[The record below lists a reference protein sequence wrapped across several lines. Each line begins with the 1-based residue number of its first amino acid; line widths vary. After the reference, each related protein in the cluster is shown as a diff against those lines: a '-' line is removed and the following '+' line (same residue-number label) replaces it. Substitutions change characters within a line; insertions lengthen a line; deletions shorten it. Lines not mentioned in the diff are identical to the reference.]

1 MNEVKLVV
9 FDLAGTTVRDQN
21 AVPRTLKETLAQ
33 FDVQVSTQEMVMV
46 MGIPKPVAIRSIYE
60 EKVGAAPSA
69 LVHEIHQ
76 AFVTSMQHFYN
87 SEQFEG
93 EKEGVSET
101 FVRLKQAGIS
111 VAVDTGFDR
120 AITDP
125 LLARLG
131 WVKKGL
137 IDCSVTSD
145 EVMHGRPYPDMIF
158 KAMEMTRV
166 TSALSVAKVGDTAS
180 DMREGQSAGCPWV
193 IGVTTGAFS
202 RAQLEQEY
210 HTHLI
215 EQLPE
220 VLPILGVQVGVG
232 RP

>member
-33 FDVQVSTQEMVMV
+33 FDVQVSIQETVSV

-60 EKVGAAPSA
+60 EKIGTAPSA

-87 SEQFEG
+87 SDQFEG

-101 FVRLKQAGIS
+101 FRRLKQAGVA

-131 WVKKGL
+131 WIKKGL
-137 IDCSVTSD
+137 VDFSVTSD

-158 KAMEMTRV
+158 KAMEMTKV
-166 TSALSVAKVGDTAS
+166 PSALSVAKVGDTAS
-180 DMREGQSAGCPWV
+180 DMREGQAAGCPWV

-202 RAQLEQEY
+202 REQLECEY
-210 HTHLI
+210 HTHLV

-220 VLPILGVQVGVG
+220 ILPILGIHESAG